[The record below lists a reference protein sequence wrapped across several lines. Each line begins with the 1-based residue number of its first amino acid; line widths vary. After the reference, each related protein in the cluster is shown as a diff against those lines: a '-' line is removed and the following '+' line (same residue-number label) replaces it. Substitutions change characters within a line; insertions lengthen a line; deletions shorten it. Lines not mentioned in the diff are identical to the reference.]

1 MRRRIAANRKAIAVL
16 LTWVNAETKRVY
28 KDRRDTSGAI
38 FEEYAALYTT
48 HTSCDLV
55 EILGGQDFVDRITAK
70 ANRLQKVRPFQGHII
85 PALMKAV
92 DLDMAYNS
100 NAIEGNPII
109 LRETAVSCFRMRHSL
124 SHDRPPLGACNTFQS
139 CRTDSSVNFY
149 IRDRTPQSTRWS
161 VSIHFCHCWSTLYDC
176 FRLTK
181 GSVTLL
187 TEYTPL
193 LLTQTAVISSLGTI
207 DSRIHEDS

>member
-1 MRRRIAANRKAIAVL
+1 LISVYAGFHMHWMRRRIAANRKAIAVL

-92 DLDMAYNS
+92 DLDMAYRMLLKVILLYYERLRS
-100 NAIEGNPII
+100 VAFVCVTLYHMIGPLLVHAILFNPVVQI
-109 LRETAVSCFRMRHSL
+109 
-124 SHDRPPLGACNTFQS
+124 PPLTSTYETVLHSPHAGPFPS
-139 CRTDSSVNFY
+139 ISVIVGPRSMIVF
-149 IRDRTPQSTRWS
+149 D
-161 VSIHFCHCWSTLYDC
+161 
-176 FRLTK
+176 
-181 GSVTLL
+181 
-187 TEYTPL
+187 
-193 LLTQTAVISSLGTI
+193 
-207 DSRIHEDS
+207 

>member
-1 MRRRIAANRKAIAVL
+1 MHWMRRRIAANRKAIAVL

-124 SHDRPPLGACNTFQS
+124 SHDRPPLGAILFNPVVQIPPLTSTYETVLHSPHAGPFPS
-139 CRTDSSVNFY
+139 ISVIVGPRSMIVF
-149 IRDRTPQSTRWS
+149 D
-161 VSIHFCHCWSTLYDC
+161 
-176 FRLTK
+176 
-181 GSVTLL
+181 
-187 TEYTPL
+187 
-193 LLTQTAVISSLGTI
+193 
-207 DSRIHEDS
+207 